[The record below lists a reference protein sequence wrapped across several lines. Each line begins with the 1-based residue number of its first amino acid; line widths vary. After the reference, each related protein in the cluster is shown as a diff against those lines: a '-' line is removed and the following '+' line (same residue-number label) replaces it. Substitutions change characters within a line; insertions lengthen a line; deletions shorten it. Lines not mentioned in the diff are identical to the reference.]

1 MVLSHDARFLHYL
14 TVAAPGSRPLTNG
27 PEPIGGRNGQHPQ
40 GRDSGYLPSS
50 AVYCAVWQCRT
61 TGDGVWTDTD
71 PTHGPDSQRF
81 VPYHDAHTVKPAVL
95 QVPCRTD
102 STAPERTAGEVRV
115 TTLSRSFFPLSSLAP
130 ARRALAAAGN
140 GAAGCRCRF
149 RGHGHGHGH
158 VQLTSSSRP
167 AHVSTCLTSTS
178 PP

>member
-1 MVLSHDARFLHYL
+1 MGTFQVVQCTVQSGSVEQQVMECGQIL
-14 TVAAPGSRPLTNG
+14 T
-27 PEPIGGRNGQHPQ
+27 Q
-40 GRDSGYLPSS
+40 
-50 AVYCAVWQCRT
+50 
-61 TGDGVWTDTD
+61 

-81 VPYHDAHTVKPAVL
+81 VPYHDAYTVKPAVL

-149 RGHGHGHGH
+149 RGHGHGHGN
-158 VQLTSSSRP
+158 VQLTSSSCVYMP
-167 AHVSTCLTSTS
+167 HVHLTAVNLCLH
-178 PP
+178 P